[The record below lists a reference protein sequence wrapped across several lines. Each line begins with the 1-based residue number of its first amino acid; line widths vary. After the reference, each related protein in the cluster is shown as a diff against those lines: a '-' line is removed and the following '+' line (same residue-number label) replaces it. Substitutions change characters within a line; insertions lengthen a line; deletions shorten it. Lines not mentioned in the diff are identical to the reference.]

1 MLEHG
6 GRRMRL
12 IDADELKEWITAH
25 CDIEL
30 EPVIEKEVL
39 RVIDDQATVIDMD
52 KVIKSITNMEDKA
65 VKRAC
70 EARRSGNNDK
80 VAYNDGKTVAYGAV
94 KEIIGNEW
102 MG

>member
-1 MLEHG
+1 
-6 GRRMRL
+6 MRL

-52 KVIKSITNMEDKA
+52 KVIKSITGMEEKA

-70 EARRSGNNDK
+70 EARRNGDNDR
-80 VAYNDGKTVAYGAV
+80 VAHNDGKTVAYGAV

-102 MG
+102 MGRKAGEQG

>member
-1 MLEHG
+1 
-6 GRRMRL
+6 MRL

-52 KVIKSITNMEDKA
+52 KVIKSITRMEDKA

-102 MG
+102 MKEREQE

>member
-1 MLEHG
+1 
-6 GRRMRL
+6 MRL

-30 EPVIEKEVL
+30 EPALEEFL
-39 RVIDDQATVIDMD
+39 RVIDDQPTVIDMD
-52 KVIKSITNMEDKA
+52 KVIKSITNMEDTA

>member
-1 MLEHG
+1 
-6 GRRMRL
+6 MRL

-30 EPVIEKEVL
+30 EPALEEFL
-39 RVIDDQATVIDMD
+39 RVIDDQPTVIDMD

>member
-1 MLEHG
+1 
-6 GRRMRL
+6 MRL
-12 IDADELKEWITAH
+12 IDADKVIEVMRNKLDMQELYLPIHLKE
-25 CDIEL
+25 L
-30 EPVIEKEVL
+30 
-39 RVIDDQATVIDMD
+39 VIDEMPTVIDMNE
-52 KVIKSITNMEDKA
+52 VIKKITSMEEKA

-80 VAYNDGKTVAYGAV
+80 VAHNDGKTVAYGAV

>member
-1 MLEHG
+1 
-6 GRRMRL
+6 MRL

-30 EPVIEKEVL
+30 EPVIVL
-39 RVIDDQATVIDMD
+39 RVIDDQPTVIDMD
-52 KVIKSITNMEDKA
+52 KVIKSITKMEDKA

-102 MG
+102 MKEREQE

>member
-1 MLEHG
+1 
-6 GRRMRL
+6 MRL

-39 RVIDDQATVIDMD
+39 RVIDDQPTVIDMD

-102 MG
+102 M

>member
-1 MLEHG
+1 
-6 GRRMRL
+6 MRL

-30 EPVIEKEVL
+30 EPALEEFL
-39 RVIDDQATVIDMD
+39 RVIDDQPTVIDME

-65 VKRAC
+65 VIRAC
-70 EARRSGNNDK
+70 EARRNGNNDK

>member
-1 MLEHG
+1 
-6 GRRMRL
+6 MRL

-30 EPVIEKEVL
+30 EPALEEFL
-39 RVIDDQATVIDMD
+39 RVIDDQPTVIDMD
-52 KVIKSITNMEDKA
+52 KLIKSITNMEDKA

>member
-1 MLEHG
+1 
-6 GRRMRL
+6 MRL
-12 IDADELKEWITAH
+12 IDADKLKEWITAH

-30 EPVIEKEVL
+30 EPALEEFL
-39 RVIDDQATVIDMD
+39 RVIDDQPTVIDMD

>member
-1 MLEHG
+1 
-6 GRRMRL
+6 MRL

-52 KVIKSITNMEDKA
+52 KVIKSITSMEDKA
-65 VKRAC
+65 VKRA
-70 EARRSGNNDK
+70 
-80 VAYNDGKTVAYGAV
+80 
-94 KEIIGNEW
+94 
-102 MG
+102 